1 MTERIHTHPGCAVSS
16 CEGIGLL
23 VWTGEPTLAANQWA
37 VRTLLAHRANA
48 QREVTLLQIIA
59 EGAGT
64 PDAEARAFI
73 QDVYKRE
80 LSDVRRIVS
89 APLGD
94 SFRQSIVRTIMR
106 GMALFAGKTQHIT
119 VVSTLEQA
127 YTAVLAGRASP
138 SREKLDEQVRAM
150 LAALS

>member
-1 MTERIHTHPGCAVSS
+1 VTERIHTYPGCAVSS

-23 VWTGEPTLAANQWA
+23 LWTGEPTLAANQWA
-37 VRTLLAHRANA
+37 VRTLLAHRASA

-59 EGAGT
+59 EQAGT
-64 PDAEARAFI
+64 PDADARAYI
-73 QDVYKRE
+73 QEVYKRE
-80 LSDVRRIVS
+80 LSDVRRMVS

-94 SFRQSIVRTIMR
+94 SFRQSIVRAIMR

-127 YTAVLAGRASP
+127 YAAVLEGRSAP
-138 SREKLDEQVRAM
+138 TRDALDRQVRAM
-150 LAALS
+150 YAALA